1 MRQSRFFIQ
10 TLRETPAEAEV
21 ASHRLMMRAGMIRRV
36 AAGIY
41 NYQPLGL
48 RVIRKVENIVRKC
61 MNDAGAIELLL
72 SMVQPAELW
81 QSSGRWAH
89 YGKELLRFK
98 DRGNRDFCL
107 GPTHEEVITDLVSGT
122 VNSYKQLPINLY
134 QIQTKFRDEVRPRF
148 GLMRGREFIM
158 KDAYSFDID
167 EEGAE
172 KSYKKMY
179 DAYCRIF
186 ESCGLRYKVVDADS
200 GSIGGSFSH
209 EFMVLADTGEDA
221 VISCS
226 SCSYSA
232 NIEKA
237 IVSDTY
243 KDESETPLMSE
254 IVPTPNLHTAVEVAE
269 FLGVDLKKVPK
280 TMIIK
285 AEGVKENGKVVDKL
299 VAVIVRGDHEV
310 NLAKVKNLLGAAGAD
325 FAEPR
330 EVAEAVGCPIGSLGP
345 VGMSL
350 PVYMDNALKYAKNLV
365 VGANKDGYHIKNV
378 NVGTDYKTPFYAD
391 LRNAAPGDV
400 CPKCGGVYELARG
413 IEVGHIFKLGTK
425 YSAAMGAT
433 VLDKNG
439 RAVPFVMGCYG
450 IGIGRTAASAIE
462 QNNDE
467 KGIIWPKAIAPFE
480 VVVIPMNTN
489 EDEVVRTADSI
500 YNELLLKGTDAI
512 IDDRNERA
520 GVKLTD
526 SELIGYPLR
535 ISVGKKGLSEGKV
548 DITIRKTGETVSVP
562 AERAAEEAVKLLAGI
577 N

>member
-1 MRQSRFFIQ
+1 MRQSLFYMQ
-10 TLRETPAEAEV
+10 TLREVPSEAEV
-21 ASHRLMMRAGMIRRV
+21 TSHKLMLRAGMIKRV

-48 RVIRKVENIVRKC
+48 RVIRKVENIVRRC
-61 MNDAGAIELLL
+61 MNEAGAVEML
-72 SMVQPAELW
+72 MPAVQPAELW
-81 QSSGRWAH
+81 QESGRWYY

-98 DRGNRDFCL
+98 DRGDREFCM
-107 GPTHEEVITDLVSGT
+107 GPTHEEVVTDFVRGS

-167 EEGAE
+167 NDGAE

-186 ESCGLRYKVVDADS
+186 EHCGLRYKVVEADS
-200 GSIGGSFSH
+200 GAIGGSFSH

-232 NIEKA
+232 NVEKA
-237 IVSDTY
+237 VVATAYADSG
-243 KDESETPLMSE
+243 EAALPAEEVATPG
-254 IVPTPNLHTAVEVAE
+254 LHSAVDVAE
-269 FLGVDLKKVPK
+269 FLGVDLTKVPK

-285 AEGVKENGKVVDKL
+285 VEGVKDGNAAVDKL
-299 VAVIVRGDHEV
+299 VAVVVRGDHEV
-310 NLAKVKNLLGAAGAD
+310 NLAKVKNLFGGTAAD
-325 FAEPR
+325 FASPD
-330 EVAEAVGCPIGSLGP
+330 EVAEVLGCHIGSLGP
-345 VGMSL
+345 VNMKL
-350 PVYMDNALKYAKNLV
+350 PVYMDNALKFAKNLV
-365 VGANKDGYHIKNV
+365 VGANKDGFHIKNV
-378 NVGTDYKTPFYAD
+378 NFGIDYTAQYAD
-391 LRNAAPGDV
+391 LRNALVGDN
-400 CPKCGGVYELARG
+400 CPVCGGVYEITRG

-425 YSAAMGAT
+425 YSLSMNAK

-439 RAVPFVMGCYG
+439 KSLPLVMGCYG

-462 QNNDE
+462 QNNDD

-480 VVVIPMNTN
+480 VVVIPMNSNDEEVTKVA
-489 EDEVVRTADSI
+489 EDI
-500 YNELLLKGTDAI
+500 YRGLLSMGVDVL
-512 IDDRNERA
+512 IDDRSERA
-520 GVKLTD
+520 GVKLID

-535 ISVGKKGLSEGKV
+535 VAVGRKALAEGKV
-548 DITIRKTGETVSVP
+548 EITVRKTGETLSVP
-562 AERAAEEAVKLLAGI
+562 MEGAAAKVAEVLAGI
-577 N
+577 D

>member
-1 MRQSRFFIQ
+1 
-10 TLRETPAEAEV
+10 
-21 ASHRLMMRAGMIRRV
+21 MIKRV

-61 MNDAGAIELLL
+61 MNEAGAVELLL

-81 QSSGRWAH
+81 QASGRWTH

-98 DRGNRDFCL
+98 DRGGREFCL

-122 VNSYKQLPINLY
+122 VNSYKQLPLNLY

-179 DAYCRIF
+179 DAYCRVF

-232 NIEKA
+232 NVEKA
-237 IVSDTY
+237 VVADTC
-243 KDESETPLMSE
+243 KDEGEAPLKSEEVATPG
-254 IVPTPNLHTAVEVAE
+254 LHTAAEVAE

-280 TMIIK
+280 TMIVK
-285 AEGVKENGKVVDKL
+285 VEGVKENGKSADKL

-310 NLAKVKNLLGAAGAD
+310 NLAKVKNLLGGAGAD
-325 FAEPR
+325 FAEPG
-330 EVAEAVGCPIGSLGP
+330 EVIKAVGCPVGSLGP
-345 VGMSL
+345 VGMKL
-350 PVYMDNALKYAKNLV
+350 PVYMDNALKHAKNLV
-365 VGANKDGYHIKNV
+365 VGANRDGYHIKNV
-378 NVGTDYKTPFYAD
+378 NAGADYEAPVYAD
-391 LRNAAPGDV
+391 LRNAVPGDI
-400 CPKCGGVYELARG
+400 CPECGGVYELTRG

-425 YSAAMGAT
+425 YSASMDAK

-439 RAVPFVMGCYG
+439 RAVPFVMGSYG

-489 EDEVVRTADSI
+489 EDDVVNAADSI
-500 YNELLLKGTDAI
+500 YGELLAKGADVI

-520 GVKLTD
+520 GVKMID

-535 ISVGKKGLSEGKV
+535 VSVGRKGLAEGKV
-548 DITIRKTGETVSVP
+548 DISVRGTGETVSVP
-562 AERAAEEAVKLLAGI
+562 AEKAAEEVMRILAGL